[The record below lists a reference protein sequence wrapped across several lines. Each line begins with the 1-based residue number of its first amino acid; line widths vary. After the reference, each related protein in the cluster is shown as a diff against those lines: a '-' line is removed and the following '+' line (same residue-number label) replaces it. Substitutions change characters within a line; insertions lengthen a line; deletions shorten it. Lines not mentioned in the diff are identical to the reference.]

1 MSSALRRAAVR
12 VLAARACTT
21 EAASDGLAPVIAE
34 LSPDDRR
41 RLALLA
47 RDMHGYLQPAD
58 AIERGWV
65 DRVTAALWRRNLL
78 DRLEIRLLHA
88 LAEGREVAGLP
99 SLDALARARNRI
111 DKDEV
116 VFRRNLAE
124 LHRNAARITPH
135 TDSAR
140 LAWLAER
147 AAAREALVRRVCA
160 AAGDPQEGRPF
171 PSLHRSR
178 GPAGSPPRPQEAS
191 ERSRPAPTATRR
203 DDPAAPPRPGAAR
216 PAPAA
221 PARPSPAPGGAPR
234 RPEPSATVPSADD
247 AAKPAAPGKAP
258 APATVPAAER
268 AASPVRPAPA
278 PDRPAGG
285 PVGAAAV
292 GAGAAAAPG
301 GGSPGRPAPAVAPA
315 TIAEAPGSNRIAAHA
330 APEPSHPRGPAGP
343 GSTAT
348 PPSSGAPVASAK
360 PTPASAGP
368 TAAVVTPLPLA
379 RTG

>member
-99 SLDALARARNRI
+99 SLEALARARNRI

-160 AAGDPQEGRPF
+160 AAGDPEEVQPLH
-171 PSLHRSR
+171 SLYRSR
-178 GPAGSPPRPQEAS
+178 GPAGSPPRPQQAS
-191 ERSRPAPTATRR
+191 ERSRPALTAPRR
-203 DDPAAPPRPGAAR
+203 ADPPAPPRPGAAER
-216 PAPAA
+216 PPAS
-221 PARPSPAPGGAPR
+221 PARPSPAPGGPQPAA
-234 RPEPSATVPSADD
+234 RPEPCVA
-247 AAKPAAPGKAP
+247 
-258 APATVPAAER
+258 
-268 AASPVRPAPA
+268 VRPAIDAAAPTASGKAVPAVTPLPAAAAASSARPTRA
-278 PDRPAGG
+278 PDCLAGS
-285 PVGAAAV
+285 PVGAAFV
-292 GAGAAAAPG
+292 GAGATCAPVG
-301 GGSPGRPAPAVAPA
+301 APVGRPAPAAPRA
-315 TIAEAPGSNRIAAHA
+315 TASEGPESNRIARHA
-330 APEPSHPRGPAGP
+330 APEPSPARGPVGP
-343 GSTAT
+343 GAAVTSASSTA
-348 PPSSGAPVASAK
+348 AP
-360 PTPASAGP
+360 
-368 TAAVVTPLPLA
+368 TPLPLA